1 MRLCTIGVD
10 VGGTNIKLGLVAS
23 SGRIIAKTN
32 LVTKTYAHHPRH
44 LIDAL
49 VAAIRAL
56 IQENGKTIKD
66 IAGIGI
72 GLPGLIDVSKGNVI
86 FMTNIPGWKNIPLR
100 RIIQTQLKLPVF
112 IDNDVNL
119 AALGEWKLGAGK
131 GCKNLVC
138 ITLGTGVGGGLVLN
152 GELYRGEGFVAGE
165 IGHIPLNEQG
175 PACNCGGMGC
185 FERYV
190 GNRILMDKAA
200 GIFGK
205 ENIQP
210 QDVFA
215 LANCGNAL
223 AVRFWRETATHIGN
237 ALVGVIN
244 LLNPRLVIIGGG
256 IANNYKFMGK
266 TIQKVIRRRAMKV
279 QKNMVRIVR
288 ARLGD
293 EAGILGAHILVKESI
308 LGR

>member
-23 SGRIIAKTN
+23 SGKIIAKTN
-32 LVTKTYAHHPRH
+32 LVTKSYSRHPRY

-56 IQENGKTIKD
+56 IRENGKTIKD

-86 FMTNIPGWKNIPLR
+86 FMPNVPGWKNIPLR

-119 AALGEWKLGAGK
+119 VALGEWKLGAGK
-131 GCKNLVC
+131 GYKNLVC

-165 IGHIPLNEQG
+165 IGHIPLNERG
-175 PACNCGGMGC
+175 PACNCGGTGC

-190 GNRILMDKAA
+190 GNHILTAKAA
-200 GIFGK
+200 KMFHK
-205 ENIQP
+205 KNIRIE
-210 QDVFA
+210 DVFD
-215 LANCGNAL
+215 LANRGDAR

-237 ALVGVIN
+237 ALAGIIN
-244 LLNPRLVIIGGG
+244 LLNPRLIVIGGG
-256 IANNYKFMGK
+256 VANNYKFLEK
-266 TIQKVIRRRAMKV
+266 TIQKVIRRRAMKI
-279 QKNMVRIVR
+279 QRDMVRIVR

>member
-10 VGGTNIKLGLVAS
+10 VGGTNIKLGLVAP
-23 SGRIIAKTN
+23 SGKIIAKTN
-32 LVTKTYAHHPRH
+32 LITKSYVHHPRQM
-44 LIDAL
+44 INAL
-49 VAAIRAL
+49 VTAIRAL
-56 IQENGKTIKD
+56 IRDNGKTIKD
-66 IAGIGI
+66 VAGIGI
-72 GLPGLIDVSKGNVI
+72 GLPGQINSPRGIVLFLPNV
-86 FMTNIPGWKNIPLR
+86 PGWKNVPLR
-100 RIIQTQLKLPVF
+100 KIIQKQLKLPVF
-112 IDNDVNL
+112 MDNDVNL
-119 AALGEWKLGAGK
+119 IALGEWKLGAGK
-131 GCKNLVC
+131 GYKNLVC
-138 ITLGTGVGGGLVLN
+138 ITLGTGVGGGLILD
-152 GELYRGEGFVAGE
+152 GSLYRGEGFVAGE
-165 IGHIPLNEQG
+165 IGHMPLNEHG

-200 GIFGK
+200 SIFGK
-205 ENIQP
+205 ENIRP

-215 LANCGNAL
+215 LANRGNAL

-279 QKNMVRIVR
+279 QRDMVKIVR

>member
-10 VGGTNIKLGLVAS
+10 VGGTNIKLGLVAP
-23 SGRIIAKTN
+23 SGKIIVKTN
-32 LVTKTYAHHPRH
+32 LITKSYVHHPRL
-44 LIDAL
+44 LINAL

-56 IQENGKTIKD
+56 IRDNGKTIRD
-66 IAGIGI
+66 IAGVGI
-72 GLPGLIDVSKGNVI
+72 GLPGQINSPQGIVI
-86 FMTNIPGWKNIPLR
+86 FLPNVPGWKNVPLR

-119 AALGEWKLGAGK
+119 VTLGEWKLGAGK
-131 GCKNLVC
+131 GYKNLVC

-175 PACNCGGMGC
+175 PACNCGGMGG

-205 ENIQP
+205 ENIRP

-215 LANCGNAL
+215 LANRGNAL
-223 AVRFWRETATHIGN
+223 AVRFWREAATHIGN
-237 ALVGVIN
+237 ALAGVIN

-256 IANNYKFMGK
+256 IANNYKFMEK
-266 TIQKVIRRRAMKV
+266 TIRAVIRRRAMKV
-279 QKNMVRIVR
+279 QRNMVRIVR